1 MPSSRFFRPLKT
13 LRVEETQRS
22 LENGNA
28 SEAAELTARQIKA
41 FPRTPKLTRA
51 ATVSTRF
58 AESCRVP
65 DVDSSE
71 TPSSWTRSS
80 LSAQLPAASRCW
92 YPQDYLFSDF

>member
-1 MPSSRFFRPLKT
+1 MRSSRFFRPLKT

-22 LENGNA
+22 LGNGNA
-28 SEAAELTARQIKA
+28 SEAELTARQIKA

-71 TPSSWTRSS
+71 TPSSFTRS
-80 LSAQLPAASRCW
+80 LSAQLPVGSRCW